1 MRRLLLVCMLML
13 LPLQWSWAAA
23 AWYGMHADHDAQAA
37 AAWGHTSL
45 ATPADAT
52 PPSGDDTA
60 SSDTGA
66 AGDGPCCHLDDAQW
80 VSALPAVMAPLQAAP
95 PRFEYFAPTS
105 SHIPAGPERPDR
117 SLAA

>member
-1 MRRLLLVCMLML
+1 MRRFLLVCMLML

-23 AWYGMHADHDAQAA
+23 AWYGTHAGHDAQAPWTHASVA
-37 AAWGHTSL
+37 A
-45 ATPADAT
+45 PADAT

-60 SSDTGA
+60 STDTGT

-80 VSALPAVMAPLQAAP
+80 VSALPAVMSPLQAAP

>member
-1 MRRLLLVCMLML
+1 MRRFVLVCMLML

-23 AWYGMHADHDAQAA
+23 AWYGAHADGHDATATCGQ
-37 AAWGHTSL
+37 SSP
-45 ATPADAT
+45 TPADA
-52 PPSGDDTA
+52 PSPSGNDVA
-60 SSDTGA
+60 SSDAETTG
-66 AGDGPCCHLDDAQW
+66 GDACCHLDDPQW
-80 VSALPAVMAPLQAAP
+80 IDALPAVMAQQQAPP